1 MDSILSVNPGLIFW
15 TIVSFLLLLFLLGKM
30 AWGPIVAALD
40 RREKAIR
47 DAVLAAD
54 NARTEAQ
61 RVIEENKQLLAKAA
75 DEANATRE
83 KAIRDAEAR
92 ANAIFNEAQSKADA
106 QIERARREIQLEEER
121 AVAAVRKEAVDL
133 SIEAASRLLG
143 RTLNTDDNRRLVE
156 QFLKEIE
163 KKEIT

>member
-40 RREKAIR
+40 RREAAIR

-92 ANAIFNEAQSKADA
+92 ANAIFTEAQSKADA
-106 QIERARREIQLEEER
+106 QIERARREIGLEEER
-121 AVAAVRKEAVDL
+121 AIAAVRQQAVDL

-156 QFLKEIE
+156 QFLKDIE

>member
-1 MDSILSVNPGLIFW
+1 VDSILSVNPGLIFW

-54 NARTEAQ
+54 NARTEAK

-92 ANAIFNEAQSKADA
+92 ANAIFSEAQSKADA
-106 QIERARREIQLEEER
+106 QIERARREIGLEEER
-121 AVAAVRKEAVDL
+121 AVAAVRKQAVDL

-163 KKEIT
+163 KKEIK

>member
-1 MDSILSVNPGLIFW
+1 VDSILSVNPGLIFW

>member
-40 RREKAIR
+40 RREAAIR

-54 NARTEAQ
+54 NARVEAQ
-61 RVIEENKQLLAKAA
+61 RVIEENKRLLAKAA
-75 DEANATRE
+75 DDANATRE

-106 QIERARREIQLEEER
+106 QIERARREIGLEEER
-121 AVAAVRKEAVDL
+121 AIAAVRKQAVDL

-163 KKEIT
+163 KKETT

>member
-1 MDSILSVNPGLIFW
+1 VDSILSVNPGLIFW

-40 RREKAIR
+40 RREAAIR

-92 ANAIFNEAQSKADA
+92 ANAIFTEAQSKADA
-106 QIERARREIQLEEER
+106 QIERARREIGLEEER
-121 AVAAVRKEAVDL
+121 AVAAVRQQAVDL

>member
-1 MDSILSVNPGLIFW
+1 VDSILSVNPGLIFW

-156 QFLKEIE
+156 QFVKDIE
-163 KKEIT
+163 KKEIG

>member
-40 RREKAIR
+40 RREAAIR

-61 RVIEENKQLLAKAA
+61 RVIEENKQLLARAA

-92 ANAIFNEAQSKADA
+92 ANAIFTEAQSKADA
-106 QIERARREIQLEEER
+106 QIERARREIGLEEER
-121 AVAAVRKEAVDL
+121 AVAAVRQQAVDL

>member
-1 MDSILSVNPGLIFW
+1 VDSILSVNPGLIFW

-40 RREKAIR
+40 RREAAIR

-92 ANAIFNEAQSKADA
+92 ANAIFTEAQSKADA
-106 QIERARREIQLEEER
+106 QIERARREIGLEEER
-121 AVAAVRKEAVDL
+121 AIAAVRQQAVDL

-156 QFLKEIE
+156 QFLKDIE